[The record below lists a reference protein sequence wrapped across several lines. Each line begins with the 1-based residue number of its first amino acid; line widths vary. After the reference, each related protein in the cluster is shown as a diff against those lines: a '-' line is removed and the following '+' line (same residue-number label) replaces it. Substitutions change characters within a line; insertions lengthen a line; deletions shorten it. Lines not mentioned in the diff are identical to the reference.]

1 MANRAK
7 LNFSQCCLWMRDL
20 SRSWP
25 PASSHRIFFE
35 GCKCYRYYDSRALA
49 KVDRRLSSTVIQ
61 GGLELSENTTNT
73 QQPQLVRSDPPVT
86 VGHRNSIGG
95 DVTLAPAAPTLAP
108 SASIDFLTSS
118 DSNNTAQG
126 SDHAAV
132 AAAALAQAQEGIRL
146 ADQTAQN
153 SWPSDLLQLPSAY
166 WNDAL
171 PNATMDLQGQDY
183 VDFSPATGFS
193 EMSFNSFHA
202 TPEMART
209 NGTFPRQK
217 TPNTTLAPLQG
228 FDFDNPGQDTE
239 ASNFLVS
246 WMLGAL
252 GRQ

>member
-1 MANRAK
+1 M
-7 LNFSQCCLWMRDL
+7 
-20 SRSWP
+20 
-25 PASSHRIFFE
+25 E
-35 GCKCYRYYDSRALA
+35 
-49 KVDRRLSSTVIQ
+49 
-61 GGLELSENTTNT
+61 
-73 QQPQLVRSDPPVT
+73 
-86 VGHRNSIGG
+86 HRNSTGG

-108 SASIDFLTSS
+108 SASVDFLTSNDVAGPAQSSS
-118 DSNNTAQG
+118 D
-126 SDHAAV
+126 AV
-132 AAAALAQAQEGIRL
+132 TAAALAQEGIRL

-171 PNATMDLQGQDY
+171 PNATMDLQGPEY

-193 EMSFNSFHA
+193 DMSFGSLRG
-202 TPEMART
+202 TPEIGRT
-209 NGTFPRQK
+209 NGTFPGDK
-217 TPNTTLAPLQG
+217 TSGTSLAPLQG